1 MQDLAQPN
9 FISFSITLEKK
20 LLENLLK
27 NVFITKKQQQ
37 FASISTFS
45 FANSQLK
52 KSRVFSTE
60 TAIETL
66 LLTDGSLLVSSKSI
80 AKKEIQKSFFT
91 FLVSKNDLFLYK
103 KI

>member
-1 MQDLAQPN
+1 MKNLSKSN
-9 FISFSITLEKK
+9 FISFSINLEKK

-27 NVFITKKQQQ
+27 KVFISKKQQQ
-37 FASISTFS
+37 LTSISTFS
-45 FANSQLK
+45 LANSQLK